1 MSGEGEAT
9 YVICYDVRDPKRL
22 ARLHRMLK
30 KHALAVQ
37 YSVFGARMGSR
48 GLQALLRK
56 IRQEIDSS
64 ADDVRLYRTPEDCE
78 VELAG
83 RDGQTARHVL
93 FHAELARFLRAN
105 LGNPRPAED
114 ERPENE
120 EKSRMNRC

>member
-22 ARLHRMLK
+22 GRLHRMLK

-37 YSVFGARMGSR
+37 YSVFGARMGIR
-48 GLQALLRK
+48 GVQALVQK
-56 IRQEIDSS
+56 IRQEIDSE

-78 VELAG
+78 VEMAG
-83 RDGQTARHVL
+83 RGGQTTRHVL

-105 LGNPRPAED
+105 LGNQRRVED
-114 ERPENE
+114 EQPENE
-120 EKSRMNRC
+120 ENSRTNRC